1 MQVVGLEGQVSC
13 LSDYLLVCSKLRGL
27 YWGAEIRILACQ
39 EDVFCLL
46 KETLI
51 FNGSLVVSD
60 QQWQWWHW
68 QGLTVK
74 ICTAVHIMP
83 SLRKLYRVHTVY
95 THSLYLYLPQ
105 SPPIWP
111 GFTSNYAKSPALDWE
126 WGGIHNQDSVNIL
139 QQLCEESFLL
149 VCLLY
154 CWIALKH
161 Q

>member
-1 MQVVGLEGQVSC
+1 MECLVFSLRMQVVGLEGQVSC

-27 YWGAEIRILACQ
+27 YWGAEIRILAWQ

-68 QGLTVK
+68 QGRTVK

-111 GFTSNYAKSPALDWE
+111 GFTSNYAKSPALRTE
-126 WGGIHNQDSVNIL
+126 S
-139 QQLCEESFLL
+139 EEE
-149 VCLLY
+149 Y
-154 CWIALKH
+154 TIRIQWIFCSNCVRRAFC
-161 Q
+161 